1 MNRQRP
7 ESDRARPGG
16 DTAIPVR
23 YQNLHRQREYREND
37 GRTEKCLEFRRCNN
51 NVRKKREAGANK
63 NKPTAAHGSEIEER
77 PSSLS
82 DGMGRWCI
90 VPRHLALEDSGVFPR
105 DKWSV
110 IIAPRR
116 KPAYLSGTIVPID
129 PAINSN

>member
-1 MNRQRP
+1 
-7 ESDRARPGG
+7 
-16 DTAIPVR
+16 
-23 YQNLHRQREYREND
+23 
-37 GRTEKCLEFRRCNN
+37 
-51 NVRKKREAGANK
+51 
-63 NKPTAAHGSEIEER
+63 
-77 PSSLS
+77 
-82 DGMGRWCI
+82 